1 MAVTFDGINKQ
12 IILPSTGSYS
22 VQIDLYGD
30 WKEWIALT
38 DNAKFFPAFD
48 TTGGD
53 DVGSGEEISPYFF
66 LRTDLGW
73 QIKAPE
79 QDGDVI
85 IRGNLFPRVAGQS
98 MFLPSTGGFTVLISQ
113 NVSAQ
118 SLTRTSEN
126 GGGLS
131 IVDVKRAIR
140 QSISPKDKAVIM
152 NKAR

>member
-30 WKEWIALT
+30 WKEWVALT

-118 SLTRTSEN
+118 SLTRTSAN